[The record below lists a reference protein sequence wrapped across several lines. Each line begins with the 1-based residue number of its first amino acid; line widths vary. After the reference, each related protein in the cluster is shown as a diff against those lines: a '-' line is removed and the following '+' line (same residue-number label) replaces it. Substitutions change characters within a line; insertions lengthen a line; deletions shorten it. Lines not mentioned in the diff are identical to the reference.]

1 MAGKGG
7 ARPGAGRKP
16 KAIKYERPIN
26 AAEKQIVQ
34 KLPAIMREQIRL
46 ALGGIETVKE
56 EWEPAGLVQI
66 DGEIINP
73 DGKSLR
79 IKQLAFPGLPAD
91 QLVLVKKTVEQALP
105 DRNAGQYLI
114 DRIHGKPTVH
124 VEDNTEQ
131 ERQVPPDIMAM
142 INKVYG
148 DKTRADER
156 DRESE

>member
-16 KAIKYERPIN
+16 KAVKYERPIN

-66 DGEIINP
+66 DGEIVNP

-79 IKQLAFPGLPAD
+79 VKQLAFPGLPAD
-91 QLVLVKKTVEQALP
+91 QLVLVKKTIEQTLP
-105 DRNAGQYLI
+105 DRAAGQYLI

-124 VEDNTEQ
+124 VEDNTE
-131 ERQVPPDIMAM
+131 ERRTLPADFLAAID
-142 INKVYG
+142 KVY
-148 DKTRADER
+148 RDE
-156 DRESE
+156 SG